1 MTLPSPAHQLLA
13 AAPDIP
19 RWLEVRALLLSG
31 DSEILGVAGSSGV
44 VVHPASRVI
53 GIAGMPSAEALCAAV
68 ARCGG
73 DAVIVADPSQ
83 VGFVTAAL
91 PLCSVRRAWRFV
103 FRRESL
109 PPGVAGRCPVR
120 PMSGS
125 EVLETADLP
134 EDLRASL
141 LRASGMA
148 AVMAAFA
155 SGKPV
160 SFASVNWETE
170 TQCDLYAE
178 TLPRYRGRGYAAAC
192 LDRMVREARFRGKL
206 AAGVVEWSNR
216 QSLSLVRRLGAARIG
231 ECSLIDTAG
240 CVFRA
245 TLTQRLD

>member
-1 MTLPSPAHQLLA
+1 
-13 AAPDIP
+13 
-19 RWLEVRALLLSG
+19 
-31 DSEILGVAGSSGV
+31 
-44 VVHPASRVI
+44 
-53 GIAGMPSAEALCAAV
+53 
-68 ARCGG
+68 
-73 DAVIVADPSQ
+73 VIVADPSQ

-155 SGKPV
+155 SGRPV